1 MASVRRNPRNGRWEV
16 RYRDA
21 TGAQRTQRPEGS
33 QKSDALALKAAIETE
48 LNRGQWRDPALART
62 LLSEWIEEWW
72 ATTVNLRASSRA
84 RDESY
89 IRNHLLPRFGP
100 VQLGRITQ
108 LDVRAW
114 VAELD
119 ARGLAPATVQKAY
132 QTLGKIME
140 AAVDGGLIPASPCH
154 KVPLPK
160 IETVEM
166 RFLSP
171 DEIGRLA
178 GSIAPRY
185 RAFVLLKAYGG
196 LRLSE
201 MAGLRRGRVDT
212 LRSTVRVAEQ
222 IVEVRGHMHS
232 GPPKTKAGRRTVPLP
247 RQVVQELVEHLA
259 RYSEEGDA
267 GLVFPGPAGGPL
279 RAGSWRQRV
288 WRPAVDSA
296 GLAPLRPHD
305 LRHTAVSL
313 WAAAGASPNEVAA
326 RAGHTSV
333 SVVLDRY
340 RHLFPAEIERTTGRL
355 EAMFAAVEHLPDA
368 DVFSIRKDAV

>member
-1 MASVRRNPRNGRWEV
+1 MASIRRNPRSSQWEV

-21 TGAQRTQRPEGS
+21 SGVQHTQKPAGS
-33 QKSDALALKAAIETE
+33 LKSDALALKAAIETDM
-48 LNRGQWRDPALART
+48 NRGQWRDPAHGRT
-62 LLSEWIEEWW
+62 LLAEWVEEWW
-72 ATTVNLRASSRA
+72 STTVNLRPSSRA

-89 IRNHLLPRFGP
+89 IRNHVLPRFGP
-100 VQLGRITQ
+100 IQLGRITQ

-166 RFLSP
+166 RFLTP
-171 DEIGRLA
+171 EEIGRLA

-201 MAGLRRGRVDT
+201 MAGLRRGRVDPM
-212 LRSTVRVAEQ
+212 RATVRVAEQ
-222 IVEVRGHMHS
+222 TVEVRGHMHS

-247 RQVVQELVEHLA
+247 RQVMAELVEHMA
-259 RYSEEGDA
+259 RYSEGGEV

-288 WRPAVDSA
+288 WRPAVESA
-296 GLAPLRPHD
+296 SLTPLRPHD

-355 EAMFAAVEHLPDA
+355 EEMFDA
-368 DVFSIRKDAV
+368 GPVHEAEVISIRKEAR